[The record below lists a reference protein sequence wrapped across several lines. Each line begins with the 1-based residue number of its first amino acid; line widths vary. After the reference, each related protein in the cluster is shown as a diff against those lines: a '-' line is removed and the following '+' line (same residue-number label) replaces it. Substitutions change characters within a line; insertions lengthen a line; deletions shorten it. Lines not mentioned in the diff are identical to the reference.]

1 MDIIE
6 VIENNPVPW
15 TVAKFAAAMGVS
27 VDQVYDLVKS
37 GKLPA
42 LLFGGKI
49 LLDPARTARALRE
62 MLNDKKPAQ
71 PEPRMIAVSRKR
83 RVYKRDAAMLTAVQ
97 RAKTLQ
103 GHHDH
108 ATAPTGSPTKPNN
121 NTH

>member
-6 VIENNPVPW
+6 VIESNPVPW

-49 LLDPARTARALRE
+49 LLDPARTAQALRE

-71 PEPRMIAVSRKR
+71 PEPRLIPTTRTR
-83 RVYKRDAAMLTAVQ
+83 RVYKRNVAKQIAVQ
-97 RAKTLQ
+97 RAKASL
-103 GHHDH
+103 GHYGP
-108 ATAPTGSPTKPNN
+108 ATGPTGSSIKKDMDN
-121 NTH
+121 